1 MESTSPITIE
11 SATEALMAPM
21 ESEAAEVNNTDV
33 EVAEVEETE
42 VEQESELETDD
53 DAEYAELEDEDDG
66 DEYEESDDTLDDQ
79 TGPETYSVK
88 VDGETVDVTLSD
100 LTQEL

>member
-53 DAEYAELEDEDDG
+53 DAEYAEL
-66 DEYEESDDTLDDQ
+66 
-79 TGPETYSVK
+79 
-88 VDGETVDVTLSD
+88 
-100 LTQEL
+100 